1 MDGMKLYKSV
11 VALGMLLGTSMN
23 ASAQDQIPNQV
34 QNQEQGQAPEQIL
47 EQGSTQAEN
56 AQAEEMMG
64 TLNRFGYLSYNEA
77 LRSMPSYEKVQKSL
91 QELRKQYADELSRSE
106 KEFSKQYAEYVDGQ
120 KSFPDNILLK
130 RQKELQQLMEQGL
143 EFKAEAKRL
152 LEKVESELMQPIHQE
167 LKAVLVRIGKKRGY
181 AYILNTDNN
190 ACPFVNGELGDDITA
205 DVIAEVTKKK

>member
-1 MDGMKLYKSV
+1 MDRMKLYKSV
-11 VALGMLLGTSMN
+11 VAFGILLGTSMN
-23 ASAQDQIPNQV
+23 ASAQDQVPDQV

-47 EQGSTQAEN
+47 GQGSTQAEEVM
-56 AQAEEMMG
+56 A

-77 LRSMPSYEKVQKSL
+77 LRSMPSYEKAQKSL

-152 LEKVESELMQPIHQE
+152 LEKAESELMQPVHQE
-167 LKAVLVRIGKKRGY
+167 LKAVLARIGKKRGY

>member
-1 MDGMKLYKSV
+1 MDRMKLYKSV
-11 VALGMLLGTSMN
+11 VAFGMLLGTSMN
-23 ASAQDQIPNQV
+23 ASAQDQVPDQV

-47 EQGSTQAEN
+47 GQGSTQAEEVM
-56 AQAEEMMG
+56 A

-77 LRSMPSYEKVQKSL
+77 LRSMPSYEKAQKSL

-152 LEKVESELMQPIHQE
+152 LEKAESELMQPVHQE
-167 LKAVLVRIGKKRGY
+167 LKAVLARIGKNRGY

>member
-1 MDGMKLYKSV
+1 MDRMKLYKSV
-11 VALGMLLGTSMN
+11 VAFGMLLGTSMN
-23 ASAQDQIPNQV
+23 ASAQDQVPDQV

-47 EQGSTQAEN
+47 GQGSTQAEEVM
-56 AQAEEMMG
+56 A

-77 LRSMPSYEKVQKSL
+77 LRSMPSYEKAQKSL

-152 LEKVESELMQPIHQE
+152 LEKAESELMQPVNQE
-167 LKAVLVRIGKKRGY
+167 LKAVLARIGKNRGY

>member
-1 MDGMKLYKSV
+1 MDRMKLYKSV
-11 VALGMLLGTSMN
+11 VAFGMLLGTSMN
-23 ASAQDQIPNQV
+23 ASAQDQVPDQV

-47 EQGSTQAEN
+47 GQGSTQAEEVM
-56 AQAEEMMG
+56 A

-77 LRSMPSYEKVQKSL
+77 LRSMPSYEKAQKSL

-152 LEKVESELMQPIHQE
+152 LEKAESELMQPVHQE
-167 LKAVLVRIGKKRGY
+167 LKAVLARIGKKRGY

>member
-1 MDGMKLYKSV
+1 MDRMKLYKSV
-11 VALGMLLGTSMN
+11 VAFGILLGTSMN
-23 ASAQDQIPNQV
+23 ASAQDQVPDQV

-47 EQGSTQAEN
+47 GQGSTQAEEVM
-56 AQAEEMMG
+56 A

-77 LRSMPSYEKVQKSL
+77 LRSMPSYEKAQKSL

-152 LEKVESELMQPIHQE
+152 LEKAESELMQPVNQE
-167 LKAVLVRIGKKRGY
+167 LKAVLARIGKKRGY